1 MYFVLITFFVYFKK
15 KAEDKAKLGVDFFK
29 EGKYKEAITEFTT
42 YLKTELD
49 AGNRK
54 VAHYNRG
61 IAHYKLGHHDNALQD
76 GEECLKIDPFWA
88 KGYKCKG
95 LALEGMGR
103 LTDAMETFLDGD
115 KMCSGHDQNTG
126 AVLHEYIK
134 RLNRVTGFL
143 GEDLDVFDR
152 KQEEKYCAACDMFE
166 KDMGGSLELNGSK
179 KFVTCDKCKMVNYC
193 CKEHRKKDMVTHN
206 EVCEELLQIR
216 KDSEKIFDI
225 QTLPKIDA
233 LVLLVLKPKGPEGQ
247 QMVSRMKMLDLPPDI
262 KNTMDYLKGVQD
274 GNLIPLYKLA
284 KFNPITK
291 TQQKKLNTW
300 SDLFTI
306 LDKITVTPGV
316 RTDLDKLIGHNTA
329 VEAGNRDIELALTR
343 ILTDSMTVFSM
354 MKDVNLL
361 DNCEEDKVIRLH
373 VIGAEPSEEIVTM
386 HIFFNVLSSISRCT
400 LRIVFIGPLL
410 LFPPGQVPVQMLY
423 PAITFFQGTYQDYIL
438 TSDYEK
444 PDCIVAFFPGLYDGT
459 YNWLPAVVQ
468 AVAKKIPFLVTC
480 CSKEDHCK
488 TKEWL
493 MNGTHMKPEIV
504 QDYLNPFGSRQ
515 AIQEVSGSNSV
526 SKRNMFS
533 LLLIGGDLGALRPL
547 LKVEDE
553 NVEHMQVLFKSMGKN
568 SLSDIMNLKK
578 SGKI

>member
-1 MYFVLITFFVYFKK
+1 MG
-15 KAEDKAKLGVDFFK
+15 AKLGVDFFK

-61 IAHYKLGHHDNALQD
+61 MAHYKLGHYDNALKD

-115 KMCSGHDQNTG
+115 KMCSGHNQNTD
-126 AVLHEYIK
+126 AVLREFIK

-152 KQEEKYCAACDMFE
+152 KQEEKYCATCDMFE
-166 KDMGGSLELNGSK
+166 KDMGGSHELNGSK

-193 CKEHRKKDMVTHN
+193 CKEHRKNDIVTHN
-206 EVCEELLQIR
+206 EVCEELLEIR
-216 KDSEKIFDI
+216 KDSEKKFDI
-225 QTLPKIDA
+225 QILPKEDA
-233 LVLLVLKPKGPEGQ
+233 LVLIALKPKGPEGQ
-247 QMVSRMKMLDLPPDI
+247 QMVNMMKKLDLPPDI
-262 KNTMDYLKGVQD
+262 KNTIDYLKGVQD
-274 GNLIPLYKLA
+274 GNLMPLYKLA

-300 SDLFTI
+300 SDLFTM

-316 RTDLDKLIGHNTA
+316 RKDLDKLIGYTCTTA
-329 VEAGNRDIELALTR
+329 VEVGNRDIELALTR
-343 ILTDSMTVFSM
+343 LLTDSMTVFSM
-354 MKDVNLL
+354 MKNANLL
-361 DNCEEDKVIRLH
+361 DNCEKDKVIRLH

-386 HIFFNVLSSISRCT
+386 HVFFNVVSSISGCK

-410 LFPPGQVPVQMLY
+410 LFPPGQVPVQMVY

-444 PDCIVAFFPGLYDGT
+444 PHCIVAFFPGLYDGT
-459 YNWLPAVVQ
+459 YNWLPAVVH

-493 MNGTHMKPEIV
+493 MNGTYMKPEIV

-515 AIQEVSGSNSV
+515 AVQEVPGSNSV
-526 SKRNMFS
+526 CKRNMFS
-533 LLLIGGDLGALRPL
+533 LLLMGGDLGALQPL

-553 NVEHMQVLFKSMGKN
+553 NVELMQVLFKSMGKN
-568 SLSDIMNLKK
+568 SLSDIMKLKK